1 MRRWFLGAARVCQT
15 HRLEELEWGRA
26 IALIIPSGVH
36 QDWIYRYMEKNSTA
50 KWAQLVEDFVAVFQQ
65 QSSLD
70 LLEAEWDALQQ
81 GTTTVNAYYARFI
94 ELGNAVQADIA
105 STFVVR
111 KFLRNLNPLLYS
123 QLIIHFGSRVEVE
136 GEDLGNIHR
145 VAQQFEAAIAQQSK
159 TVLAK
164 TVPAKTVQ
172 TDRQQLQCSYCQLKG
187 HNITTCYKKR
197 NAPPKYTR
205 ATPRE

>member
-1 MRRWFLGAARVCQT
+1 M
-15 HRLEELEWGRA
+15 
-26 IALIIPSGVH
+26 
-36 QDWIYRYMEKNSTA
+36 
-50 KWAQLVEDFVAVFQQ
+50 AVFQQ

-105 STFVVR
+105 SAFVVR
-111 KFLRNLNPLLYS
+111 KFLRTNLNPLLYS

-172 TDRQQLQCSYCQLKG
+172 TDRQQLQFSY
-187 HNITTCYKKR
+187 
-197 NAPPKYTR
+197 
-205 ATPRE
+205 